1 MDAKRA
7 VAIAIAASL
16 GAVAGYSHAATD
28 AASATVYKCKQAN
41 GGVLYQ
47 DYPCKNGVVVDVKPD
62 AADPAAIAR
71 LERAQALYERD
82 AARRRADEA
91 SEERRAAFERMRSEG
106 ASTQDYAAQAD
117 DFYLPAYPFYVP
129 QARPRVK
136 AHASRVGDD
145 QRRNSHEH
153 RVPAIVR
160 RPRGG

>member
-7 VAIAIAASL
+7 VAVAIASSL
-16 GAVAGYSHAATD
+16 GALAGDIYAADAATL
-28 AASATVYKCKQAN
+28 TVYKCKQAN

-47 DYPCKNGVVVDVKPD
+47 DYPCKDGVVVDIKPD

-91 SEERRAAFERMRSEG
+91 SEERRRAAFERMRSEA
-106 ASTQDYAAQAD
+106 ASTQDYAAQAED
-117 DFYLPAYPFYVP
+117 LYLPAYPFYVP
-129 QARPRVK
+129 QARPRAK
-136 AHASRVGDD
+136 AHASRAGDD

-153 RVPAIVR
+153 RVPVIVR
-160 RPRGG
+160 RPRAG